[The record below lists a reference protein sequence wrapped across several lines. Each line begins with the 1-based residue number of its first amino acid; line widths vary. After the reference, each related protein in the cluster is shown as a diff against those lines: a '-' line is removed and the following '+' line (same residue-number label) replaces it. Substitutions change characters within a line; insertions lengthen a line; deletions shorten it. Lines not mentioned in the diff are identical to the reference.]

1 MTLTPTIWRR
11 GRRDRVQ
18 DLKNLVPSEAIVCVF
33 DTASCVHNEVI
44 KSQPELHDKNVG
56 CHIMWERAMLVSPS
70 MLVYDSVLSSCFV
83 KSIKK
88 LQSYIPLW
96 FERTVWEWSW
106 EWSTWASGLFNLK
119 RSCGCTCVHLP
130 STYFSIYIKKIV
142 KQLHTVGFFFNK
154 NSLEFFCRSRS
165 SLELACYHNLVG
177 AHTFPLPRRI
187 LHKRNQ
193 CHDDIMTVQHSGL
206 HHPWS

>member
-1 MTLTPTIWRR
+1 MCIWY
-11 GRRDRVQ
+11 G
-18 DLKNLVPSEAIVCVF
+18 IVCPQWGYKEPTRAAWQKCAVPHYVRKSN
-33 DTASCVHNEVI
+33 ASI
-44 KSQPELHDKNVG
+44 SLH
-56 CHIMWERAMLVSPS
+56 A
-70 MLVYDSVLSSCFV
+70 SVWLCPFSCFV

-88 LQSYIPLW
+88 LQLYIPLW
-96 FERTVWEWSW
+96 FERTVREWSW
-106 EWSTWASGLFNLK
+106 GWSTWASGLFNLK

-130 STYFSIYIKKIV
+130 STYVSIYIEKIV
-142 KQLHTVGFFFNK
+142 KQLHTVGCFFHK